1 MASVSQNLQ
10 AMIDALCA
18 AMKDA
23 EKHER
28 GTDAASRRLRGVL
41 SATAKD
47 CKTLR
52 GQIQSERN

>member
-1 MASVSQNLQ
+1 MASVSDNLQ
-10 AMIDALCA
+10 AMIDTLMG

-28 GTDAASRRLRGVL
+28 GTDAASRRLRGAL
-41 SATAKD
+41 SATAKS

-52 GQIQSERN
+52 GQIQDER

>member
-1 MASVSQNLQ
+1 MASVSSDLQ
-10 AMIDALCA
+10 DMIDTLMG

-41 SATAKD
+41 SQTAKA
-47 CKTLR
+47 CKALR
-52 GQIQSERN
+52 SKIQSER

>member
-1 MASVSQNLQ
+1 MASVSDNLQ
-10 AMIDALCA
+10 AMIDTLMG

-41 SATAKD
+41 SATAKG

-52 GQIQSERN
+52 SQIQEER

>member
-1 MASVSQNLQ
+1 MG
-10 AMIDALCA
+10 

-41 SATAKD
+41 STTAKA
-47 CKTLR
+47 CKALR
-52 GQIQSERN
+52 GKIQSER